1 MSIKCGIVGA
11 AGFAGIELVRVAL
24 RHPEFELVAV
34 TSNELAGTP
43 VAKEYPCFT
52 GATDLAFSRHDDP
65 VLDQCDVVFL
75 AVPHTAAM
83 AMAPRIVD
91 RGGVVVDLS
100 ADFRLKDPAVYEQ
113 WYKVPHTQTEL
124 LKRAAFGLPELFP
137 DDLAAA
143 AQQRKEGKGA
153 VVGCAGCYPTATT
166 LAAAPA
172 VRLGLVDD
180 KAPIVVDAISGVTGA
195 GKKATARTHFCFANE
210 NLEAYGVATHRH
222 TPEIEQILGVSDRLV
237 FTPHLAP
244 LNRGLLSTV
253 NLPLAAGAT
262 RDVAK
267 IVESYNEF
275 YRDSAF
281 VTVLDAG
288 VMPKT
293 SSVVGTNCAH
303 IGLAVNER
311 VGMLIAVGAIDNLC
325 KGAANQAVQ
334 CANIVFGLPEDL
346 GLDKVAVPV

>member
-1 MSIKCGIVGA
+1 M
-11 AGFAGIELVRVAL
+11 
-24 RHPEFELVAV
+24 
-34 TSNELAGTP
+34 
-43 VAKEYPCFT
+43 
-52 GATDLAFSRHDDP
+52 
-65 VLDQCDVVFL
+65 
-75 AVPHTAAM
+75 
-83 AMAPRIVD
+83 
-91 RGGVVVDLS
+91 
-100 ADFRLKDPAVYEQ
+100 
-113 WYKVPHTQTEL
+113 
-124 LKRAAFGLPELFP
+124 
-137 DDLAAA
+137 
-143 AQQRKEGKGA
+143 
-153 VVGCAGCYPTATT
+153 
-166 LAAAPA
+166 
-172 VRLGLVDD
+172 
-180 KAPIVVDAISGVTGA
+180 TGA

-222 TPEIEQILGVSDRLV
+222 TPEIEQILGISDRLV

-267 IVESYNEF
+267 IVESYKEF

>member
-1 MSIKCGIVGA
+1 M
-11 AGFAGIELVRVAL
+11 
-24 RHPEFELVAV
+24 
-34 TSNELAGTP
+34 
-43 VAKEYPCFT
+43 
-52 GATDLAFSRHDDP
+52 
-65 VLDQCDVVFL
+65 
-75 AVPHTAAM
+75 
-83 AMAPRIVD
+83 
-91 RGGVVVDLS
+91 
-100 ADFRLKDPAVYEQ
+100 
-113 WYKVPHTQTEL
+113 
-124 LKRAAFGLPELFP
+124 
-137 DDLAAA
+137 
-143 AQQRKEGKGA
+143 
-153 VVGCAGCYPTATT
+153 
-166 LAAAPA
+166 
-172 VRLGLVDD
+172 
-180 KAPIVVDAISGVTGA
+180 
-195 GKKATARTHFCFANE
+195 
-210 NLEAYGVATHRH
+210 ATHRH

-262 RDVAK
+262 RDVTK
-267 IVESYNEF
+267 IVESYKEF